1 MTRPT
6 PALENLLTEADRL
19 LKGGKA
25 AEALSLYSQ
34 AIREGAS
41 SFAAYH
47 NGGLAALSVN
57 PLTAADLLRRALAQ
71 REDASAHHHLAVAL
85 ALQGRME
92 ESLPHFRRAV
102 DLDPR
107 FSRLAHPDASFT
119 DSSRARTSVPQAC
132 LLCGN
137 DAPEFVF
144 VGNSSRSHATYGVVD
159 PVKVWV
165 RCRVCGL
172 VYANPRPSD
181 AALKDY
187 YREFYLDGGE
197 GKRLLDGAWTF
208 ISLNYERVELIEDLR
223 GGRTGAILDVGSSLG
238 LFLAVARDRGWHSTG
253 LEISPP
259 AADYAR
265 RTFGIPVIEASFED
279 HAFPETTRF
288 DVVTLWEVIEH
299 LTDPLA
305 ALKKAY
311 RVLHDDGLIV
321 LGTPNVEHPY
331 HLVRGYNDPM
341 WDVPVHLT
349 YFSKESLTKFLHL
362 AGFRPVAYRSSK
374 QYLGSMEV
382 YARKV
387 PPTDPA
393 CLRAQA
399 QLHIYRNDLD
409 EAERLLR
416 AALAADPSQA
426 GILNDLGVVAYHH
439 GEEAKARAYFE
450 AALEADPDHV
460 DARANLEALG
470 V

>member
-1 MTRPT
+1 MTRPS
-6 PALENLLTEADRL
+6 PDPDNLVTEADRL
-19 LKGGKA
+19 LKAGKA
-25 AEALSLYSQ
+25 DEALPLYSQ
-34 AIREGAS
+34 AIQKGAS
-41 SFAAYH
+41 SFALYH
-47 NGGLAALSVN
+47 NAGLAALPVD
-57 PLTAADLLRRALAQ
+57 PRVAADLLRRALAQ

-85 ALQGRME
+85 AQMGRME

-119 DSSRARTSVPQAC
+119 PASRLQASVPQSC
-132 LLCGN
+132 LLCGQ
-137 DAPEFVF
+137 DAAEIVF

-159 PVKVWV
+159 PIKVWV

-172 VYANPRPSD
+172 VYANPRPSEP
-181 AALKDY
+181 ALRDY
-187 YREFYLDGGE
+187 YREFYRDGGE

-223 GGRTGAILDVGSSLG
+223 GGRTGTILDVGSSLG
-238 LFLAVARDRGWHSTG
+238 LFLAVARDRGWRTTG

-259 AADYAR
+259 AADFAR
-265 RTFGIPVIEASFED
+265 RSFGIPIIEDSFED
-279 HAFPETTRF
+279 HMFPEATRF
-288 DVVTLWEVIEH
+288 DVVTLWEVVEH
-299 LTDPLA
+299 LLDPLA
-305 ALKKAY
+305 ALKKAH
-311 RVLHDDGLIV
+311 RVLRDDGLIV

-349 YFSKESLTKFLHL
+349 YFSKESLTRFLHL

-382 YARKV
+382 YARKI
-387 PPTDPA
+387 PLTDPL

-399 QLHIYRNDLD
+399 QLHIFRNELA

-416 AALAADPSQA
+416 TGLAADPGAA
-426 GILNDLGVVAYHH
+426 GILNDLGVIAFHR
-439 GEEAKARAYFE
+439 GEEAQARNYFR
-450 AALEADPDHV
+450 AALEADPDHE
-460 DARANLEALG
+460 DARANLEDLSG
-470 V
+470 